1 MVESIMTK
9 TFARIILA
17 AICAVLL
24 AIVTVFITDLA
35 WWMVVIMLLLVLASF
50 ANTYIELKKAFT
62 NGEVV
67 AVYGNCASIE
77 SAVNFVGKTQRKMF
91 SYRFISL
98 AESDDDTYDDNVA
111 SFYIKGEKGK
121 FVEGESYCLLFKKN
135 KDTDMF
141 NEKNLIGY
149 EATKTSPVAI
159 SASAADEDEAEVA
172 ATENNRNNEDETAP
186 SNLVY
191 FSSKHKKGEDEE

>member
-1 MVESIMTK
+1 MIQSIIKKMLAK
-9 TFARIILA
+9 IILA
-17 AICAVLL
+17 AACAVLL
-24 AIVTVFITDLA
+24 AIITIFITDIT
-35 WWMVVIMLLLVLASF
+35 WWMVLIMLFLVLVSF

-67 AVYGNCASIE
+67 AIYGNCVSIE
-77 SAVNFVGKTQRKMF
+77 SAANFIGKPQRKFF

-98 AESDDDTYDDNVA
+98 AESDDDAKDDSVA

-135 KDTDMF
+135 KGTNEF

-149 EATKTSPVAI
+149 EVTKTSPVTI
-159 SASAADEDEAEVA
+159 STSEM
-172 ATENNRNNEDETAP
+172 NEDERERAILEKESNIEEKNVLPNIISFP
-186 SNLVY
+186 STQKN
-191 FSSKHKKGEDEE
+191 KEDGE